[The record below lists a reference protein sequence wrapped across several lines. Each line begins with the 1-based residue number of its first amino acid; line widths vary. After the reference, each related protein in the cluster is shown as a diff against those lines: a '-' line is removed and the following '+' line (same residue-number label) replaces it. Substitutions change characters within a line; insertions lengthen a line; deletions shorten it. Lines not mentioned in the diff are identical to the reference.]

1 MINLS
6 IKKVKKLLLV
16 LLLAFGA
23 VTLLQYY
30 PVLKSE
36 IKYLVGSVKKQE
48 QQEVALTTSKIE
60 EEGKEKTKTI
70 IPVNKEFGIVIPKIG
85 VNMAIIPQVDPF
97 NSKEY
102 QKALTK
108 GIAHV
113 KDMVLPNAGGNIVLF
128 AHSSDNFYN
137 ANRYNA
143 VFYLL
148 NKLNAGNE
156 IVIVYDNKLYKYSV
170 TEKSIVGPEDMKYM
184 ERSAESKLTLITC
197 WPPGTTLKRLVVVA
211 KEIQ

>member
-48 QQEVALTTSKIE
+48 QQREVALTTSKIE
-60 EEGKEKTKTI
+60 EEGKEKTI
-70 IPVNKEFGIVIPKIG
+70 VPVNKEFGIVIPKIG

-97 NSKEY
+97 NPKEY

-113 KDMVLPNAGGNIVLF
+113 KDTALPDSEGNTVLF

-170 TEKSIVGPEDMKYM
+170 TKKSVVEPENMEYM

>member
-6 IKKVKKLLLV
+6 IKVIKKVLLFLLLG
-16 LLLAFGA
+16 FGVIA
-23 VTLLQYY
+23 LIQYY
-30 PVLKSE
+30 PILKSE
-36 IKYLVGSVKKQE
+36 IKYLIGSVKKQE
-48 QQEVALTTSKIE
+48 QEVALTTSKIE

-113 KDMVLPNAGGNIVLF
+113 KDTALPDSEGNTVLF

-148 NKLNAGNE
+148 SKLNAGNE
-156 IVIVYDNKLYKYSV
+156 IVIVYDSRLYKYSV
-170 TEKSIVGPEDMKYM
+170 MEKSIVGPEDIKYM